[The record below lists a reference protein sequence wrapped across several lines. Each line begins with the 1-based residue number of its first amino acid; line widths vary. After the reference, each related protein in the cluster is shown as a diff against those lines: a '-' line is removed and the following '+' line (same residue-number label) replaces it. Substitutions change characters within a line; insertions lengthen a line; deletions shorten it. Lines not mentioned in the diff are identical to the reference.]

1 MHSWFERNRHDRHIG
16 IIALFV
22 IAPVVQL
29 QAQNDSGASVP
40 AHSTVAPA
48 KGRWNDLLAKW
59 RQNKPKLKACRVE
72 ARKKGL
78 AGDDRWFLPREL
90 YGQIVRAFLRRAVFF
105 AGAGLPTDALHHSV
119 SKHGL
124 VVRCERRLRRVSCSA
139 IRCRPAILNK
149 RV

>member
-16 IIALFV
+16 IIALLV
-22 IAPVVQL
+22 IAPVVQS

-59 RQNKPKLKACRVE
+59 RQNKPKLKACRAE

-78 AGDDRWFLPREL
+78 AGDDRWF
-90 YGQIVRAFLRRAVFF
+90 FL
-105 AGAGLPTDALHHSV
+105 
-119 SKHGL
+119 
-124 VVRCERRLRRVSCSA
+124 ESCLGRS
-139 IRCRPAILNK
+139 
-149 RV
+149 